1 MKNLLTAIIC
11 MSFVTT
17 AYCQTDSPVTL
28 DTVAAAQQELDTVA
42 AAQQDTSDAAFQL
55 WIKEIFDGIFAQPKL
70 DSLKQVSQKN
80 RRCNTCTFTQTGQSE
95 TGLC

>member
-1 MKNLLTAIIC
+1 

-17 AYCQTDSPVTL
+17 AYCQTDSPVTS
-28 DTVAAAQQELDTVA
+28 DTVA

>member
-1 MKNLLTAIIC
+1 MKSLLTAIIC

-17 AYCQTDSPVTL
+17 AYCQTDSPVTS
-28 DTVAAAQQELDTVA
+28 DTVA
-42 AAQQDTSDAAFQL
+42 AAQQDTSDTAFQL